1 MDGQERVIAVA
12 RNITQRKENERR
24 LHNEALELEKLRT
37 EFLANIS
44 HELRTPLNIILGT
57 NKIISMNLQNENI
70 DRKKIADN
78 INIERQNCLRL
89 IRLINNLIDFI
100 KLDAGYFEL
109 NMVNCNIVS
118 LVEEITLSV
127 AEYISNNKLTLIFD
141 TEIEE
146 KIRACDLDKIER
158 IMLNILS
165 NAIKFSKPGGNI
177 VVNISDGEEFIAISI
192 EDDGIGIQEDKLDI
206 IFDRFRQ
213 ADRTFTRRCEGSG
226 IGLSL
231 VKSMVEMQG
240 GKVSVESKYGVGTKF
255 YIELPVDLIQD
266 IRHEENSKLFDNK
279 LNNYIEKIKIEFS
292 DIYSL

>member
-89 IRLINNLIDFI
+89 IRLINNLIDFT